1 MIRISGTE
9 SSTAINHSKRLWPI
23 LSVTLLIFIVFFFLS
38 LNIGK
43 IHVTFADMITIFLH
57 KMNLGQGFTADIT
70 AQKQIVFWNVRLPRS
85 ILACTVGAAL
95 SVAGA
100 VMQTLYRNPL
110 ASPDII
116 GVTQAANLG
125 AGLAIFFFSG
135 STLVV
140 EGFSFCFGV
149 MALLL
154 TFAIVSRMPGSSVTA
169 LVLIGVIISAL
180 FQAGLTLLLY
190 MSDPYSDM
198 LRITYWLMGAFN
210 AANWKNVATVLPLVC
225 IGIFFL
231 ILFSWR
237 LNIMGQTDE
246 EIKALGVNL
255 SRWRF
260 IYILFVALIVSV
272 STAAVGNIA
281 WVGLIIPHIARS
293 MIGSNQKRVVPYA
306 AVLGAFFL
314 LLIDTI
320 VRNIPTGE
328 VPISVITS
336 FVAAPFLGW
345 LIFSKQKRGEW

>member
-1 MIRISGTE
+1 VI
-9 SSTAINHSKRLWPI
+9 TAGDGPAVKRGRRLWPI
-23 LSVTLLIFIVFFFLS
+23 LTFTLLILIAFFFLS

-43 IHVTFADMITIFLH
+43 VSVTFTDMIAILLK
-57 KMNLGQGFTADIT
+57 KMNLGQGFSADVA
-70 AQKQIVFWNVRLPRS
+70 AQKQTVFWNVRLPRS
-85 ILACTVGAAL
+85 ILACAVGAAL

-110 ASPDII
+110 ASPDVI

-125 AGLAIFFFSG
+125 AGLAIFFFAG
-135 STLVV
+135 STFLV

-154 TFAIVSRMPGSSVTA
+154 TFAIVSRLPGSSVTV
-169 LVLIGVIISAL
+169 LVLVGVIISAL

-198 LRITYWLMGAFN
+198 LRINYWLMGAFN
-210 AANWKNVATVLPLVC
+210 TANWNNVAVVVPLVSV
-225 IGIFFL
+225 GIFFL

-246 EIKALGVNL
+246 EIKALGINL
-255 SRWRF
+255 SLWRF

-293 MIGSNQKRVVPYA
+293 IIGSNQKQVVPYA
-306 AVLGAFFL
+306 AVVGAFFFTA
-314 LLIDTI
+314 DRYYCTQ
-320 VRNIPTGE
+320 
-328 VPISVITS
+328 S
-336 FVAAPFLGW
+336 ACW
-345 LIFSKQKRGEW
+345 

>member
-1 MIRISGTE
+1 MISISNTE
-9 SSTAINHSKRLWPI
+9 GNIAIKNSRRLWPI
-23 LSVTLLIFIVFFFLS
+23 LSVTLIIFFIFFFLS

-43 IHVTFADMITIFLH
+43 VSVTFTDMIAILLE
-57 KMNLGQGFTADIT
+57 KMNLGQGFSADIA
-70 AQKQIVFWNVRLPRS
+70 AQKQTVFWNVRLPRS
-85 ILACTVGAAL
+85 ILVCAVGAAL
-95 SVAGA
+95 SAAGA

-110 ASPDII
+110 AAPDVI

-135 STLVV
+135 STLLV
-140 EGFSFCFGV
+140 ESFSFCFGV

-154 TFAIVSRMPGSSVTA
+154 TFAIVTRLPGSSVTV

-198 LRITYWLMGAFN
+198 LRINYWLMGAFN
-210 AANWKNVATVLPLVC
+210 TANWNNVAVVIPLVS
-225 IGIFFL
+225 IGIFIL
-231 ILFSWR
+231 IVFSWR
-237 LNIMGQTDE
+237 LNIMAQTDE

-260 IYILFVALIVSV
+260 IYILLVALIVSV

-293 MIGSNQKRVVPYA
+293 IIGSNQKKVIPYA

-314 LLIDTI
+314 LLIDTV
-320 VRNIPTGE
+320 VRNLPTGE
-328 VPISVITS
+328 IPISVITS

-345 LIFSKQKRGEW
+345 LIFSKHKRGVW

>member
-1 MIRISGTE
+1 MIRLSDTE
-9 SSTAINHSKRLWPI
+9 GNIVTNRSKRLWPI
-23 LSVTLLIFIVFFFLS
+23 LSVTLLILIIFFFLS

-43 IHVTFADMITIFLH
+43 VHVTFADMIAIFLE
-57 KMNLGQGFTADIT
+57 KMKIGQGFAADIT
-70 AQKQIVFWNVRLPRS
+70 AQKKTVFWNVRLPRA

-110 ASPDII
+110 ASPDVI
-116 GVTQAANLG
+116 GVTQAANFG
-125 AGLAIFFFSG
+125 AGIAIFFFSG
-135 STLVV
+135 STIVV
-140 EGFSFCFGV
+140 QSVSFCFGV

-154 TFAIVSRMPGSSVTA
+154 TFAIVSRLPGSSITV
-169 LVLIGVIISAL
+169 LVLIGVIISAM

-198 LRITYWLMGAFN
+198 LRINYWLMGAFN
-210 AANWKNVATVLPLVC
+210 VSNWKKVATVLPLVC

-293 MIGSNQKRVVPYA
+293 IIGSNQKQVVPYA
-306 AVLGAFFL
+306 AVVGAFFL

-320 VRNIPTGE
+320 VRNLPSGE

-336 FVAAPFLGW
+336 FVAAPFLAW
-345 LIFSKQKRGEW
+345 LIFSKQKRRVW